1 MIHEYLSENV
11 PFHFAISL
19 GHMIILIENHASID
33 FKALDGATALTYLY
47 SQLQTK
53 WLNFSSKI
61 AQL

>member
-11 PFHFAISL
+11 TFHFAVSL

-33 FKALDGATALTYLY
+33 FKALDGATALTYLC

-53 WLNFSSKI
+53 GNG
-61 AQL
+61 